1 MENETPQI
9 ETRYRR
15 IYRTYTE
22 EDGKKSWDL
31 FVRQDGEKTT
41 VSSIISEK
49 IAEGEEKTISAFLRE
64 AKNNVTLEVWTGF
77 VGDALKKYER
87 QFIANVDYD
96 IGTLFMSEIYD
107 NALHIYNHTTSVAKV
122 SEKIVDFA
130 KMQMKKK
137 QKSL

>member
-15 IYRTYTE
+15 IYRTYTA

-31 FVRQDGEKTT
+31 FVRQDKDKTS
-41 VSSIISEK
+41 VSTIQSEK

-64 AKNNVTLEVWTGF
+64 EKNNVTLEVWTGF

-107 NALHIYNHTTSVAKV
+107 NALHIYNRTATVAKV

-130 KMQMKKK
+130 MMQMKKK

>member
-9 ETRYRR
+9 EEKYRR
-15 IYRTYTE
+15 LYRSYETE
-22 EDGKKSWDL
+22 DKKRSYDL
-31 FVRQDGEKTT
+31 FVRQDKDRTT
-41 VSSIISEK
+41 VSTIQGEK
-49 IAEGEEKTISAFLRE
+49 IAEGEEKTISVFLRE
-64 AKNNVTLEVWTGF
+64 ENHIISMEVWTGF

-87 QFIANVDYD
+87 QYTARVDYD

-107 NALHIYNHTTSVAKV
+107 NALRINNRTPSVAKV

-130 KMQMKKK
+130 KMHREK

>member
-15 IYRTYTE
+15 IYRTYTT

-31 FVRQDGEKTT
+31 FVRRDNNKSTIST
-41 VSSIISEK
+41 IVSEK

-64 AKNNVTLEVWTGF
+64 EKGNVTLEVWTGF

-107 NALHIYNHTTSVAKV
+107 NALHIYNHTSSVSKV
-122 SEKIVDFA
+122 SDKIIEFSHI
-130 KMQMKKK
+130 QMMKK

>member
-15 IYRTYTE
+15 IYRTYTA

-31 FVRQDGEKTT
+31 FVRQDKDKTS
-41 VSSIISEK
+41 VSTIQSEK

-64 AKNNVTLEVWTGF
+64 EKGNVTLEVWTGF
-77 VGDALKKYER
+77 VGDTLKKYER

-107 NALHIYNHTTSVAKV
+107 NALHIYNRTNSVAKV
-122 SEKIVDFA
+122 SEKIVEFA
-130 KMQMKKK
+130 TMQMKKK